1 MTATSNWQLQLGCQL
16 RFPKLYNPQ
25 NHFYFYDL
33 CSKIVSRG
41 SWHVKISWGEVLSIW
56 DKQSIIISF
65 VFGREKWMSKSCRTV
80 WVGQNFRTNWIVW
93 RRAYNFPPLA
103 CAALP
108 CHEVPWG
115 GLPKKWS
122 NWNSEELERSTGPNL
137 EGEIVSKPV
146 LHRHRASAKFSN
158 PKENWLFCGTH
169 FSDSL
174 ASAARFMGIP
184 SPSVDFLMGWGKIL
198 PFDCSDIERSLS
210 PWLSPLMW

>member
-1 MTATSNWQLQLGCQL
+1 MQKCLHSLTITSLLPPKSLLKRDVTKTNWSVSIQNYKIH
-16 RFPKLYNPQ
+16 RIISISTIFAVKLFLVAADMWKF
-25 NHFYFYDL
+25 HGVH
-33 CSKIVSRG
+33 SS
-41 SWHVKISWGEVLSIW
+41 EMLSIW

-146 LHRHRASAKFSN
+146 LHRHKKKFQIRRRIGYFA
-158 PKENWLFCGTH
+158 ELI
-169 FSDSL
+169 SL
-174 ASAARFMGIP
+174 T
-184 SPSVDFLMGWGKIL
+184 L
-198 PFDCSDIERSLS
+198 
-210 PWLSPLMW
+210 

>member
-1 MTATSNWQLQLGCQL
+1 MWKFHGVHS
-16 RFPKLYNPQ
+16 
-25 NHFYFYDL
+25 
-33 CSKIVSRG
+33 S
-41 SWHVKISWGEVLSIW
+41 EMLSIW